1 MCKIDDLDPLDIA
14 FIAGLVETLQLEGDQ
29 EGQQQQNEP
38 NDEDPFDLDDESPG
52 DQEEE
57 LSDEDEW

>member
-1 MCKIDDLDPLDIA
+1 MYGIDDMDPLDLA
-14 FIAGLVETLQLEGDQ
+14 FIAGLVEMQLEGEQ
-29 EGQQQQNEP
+29 EGQQQQKEP
-38 NDEDPFDLDDESPG
+38 GVEDPFDLEDEFSD